1 MLRVVRE
8 TTFQTT
14 LPTCLEPSATLS
26 TARRR
31 TSPPGGAAPERW
43 SSAEEGYQ
51 WRRRTLLL
59 SRSGDPL
66 RRLRLSSTRAC
77 PTESRPR
84 PFKERRLQPARGTAR
99 PLAGRGSPSHSSDA
113 SRPPPPPAVAV
124 TLKMAAES
132 KTLSNFP
139 ARVRTAP
146 FNPFFLLSPS
156 LFPPPPHLP
165 KEFTR
170 FSGARRRVRPPRLSF
185 SPGISGQVSRPLP
198 ATHSPAT
205 PHPLPQAFGPNG
217 CAELPTKNKEA
228 FNRRPTNK
236 LRS

>member
-1 MLRVVRE
+1 MAEAHASFVTLRGPASPSSSFLHSGLPYRE
-8 TTFQTT
+8 S
-14 LPTCLEPSATLS
+14 PSPLQV
-26 TARRR
+26 
-31 TSPPGGAAPERW
+31 AAAAASKRH
-43 SSAEEGYQ
+43 
-51 WRRRTLLL
+51 RDTV
-59 SRSGDPL
+59 
-66 RRLRLSSTRAC
+66 
-77 PTESRPR
+77 SRPR
-84 PFKERRLQPARGTAR
+84 KPFAQHRYVAAAPT
-99 PLAGRGSPSHSSDA
+99 
-113 SRPPPPPAVAV
+113 PAVAV

-146 FNPFFLLSPS
+146 FNPFFLLTPS
-156 LFPPPPHLP
+156 LFTPPPHLP

-185 SPGISGQVSRPLP
+185 SPGISGQVARPLP

-205 PHPLPQAFGPNG
+205 PHPLPQAIGPNG

-228 FNRRPTNK
+228 LNRRPTNK